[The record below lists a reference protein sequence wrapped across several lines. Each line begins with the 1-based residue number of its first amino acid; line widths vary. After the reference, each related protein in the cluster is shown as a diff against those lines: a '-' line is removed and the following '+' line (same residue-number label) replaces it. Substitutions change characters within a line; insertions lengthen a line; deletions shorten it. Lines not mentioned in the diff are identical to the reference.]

1 MVGSSGLYN
10 VLDAILINDHSVI
23 FFNNPAITIVDT
35 AIKYIVVTAPDQMP
49 QALMQRQLVL

>member
-1 MVGSSGLYN
+1 MKVCFINDSLMVGSSGLYN

-35 AIKYIVVTAPDQMP
+35 AIKYIVVTGNK
-49 QALMQRQLVL
+49 